1 MWFWPIMVR
10 NHSSSFHIKLKL
22 NWIEQQLYASR
33 SLQSRIWN
41 WKIFI
46 FPNCHTKNLSL
57 ETFKSTERGSTL
69 MVAKTLLFKKKFR
82 RWKISNYIS
91 KLSETCH
98 WIQIIILL
106 TTHWIQQPILKVQ
119 IQTFHELINQ
129 FVLILTKNPRTCK
142 SIVKLFLIG

>member
-1 MWFWPIMVR
+1 VWFWPIMVR
-10 NHSSSFHIKLKL
+10 NHSSSLHIKLKL

-69 MVAKTLLFKKKFR
+69 MVAKPLLFKKKVFGVE
-82 RWKISNYIS
+82 KLQIIFQNCQKLAIES
-91 KLSETCH
+91 KLLSCSPPTGSSNQF
-98 WIQIIILL
+98 WKYKSRLFMNLL
-106 TTHWIQQPILKVQ
+106 TNSYWFWRKIQEHVKV
-119 IQTFHELINQ
+119 L
-129 FVLILTKNPRTCK
+129 
-142 SIVKLFLIG
+142 